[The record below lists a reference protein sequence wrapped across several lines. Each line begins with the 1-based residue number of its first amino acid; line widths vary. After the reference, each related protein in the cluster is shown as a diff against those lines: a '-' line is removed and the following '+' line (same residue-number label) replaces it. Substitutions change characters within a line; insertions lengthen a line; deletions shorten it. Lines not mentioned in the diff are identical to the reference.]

1 MNRHWWLLIV
11 VVTSVAMAQ
20 EPAVPRADVAKGRVV
35 ERPTEEL
42 VAELS
47 QPVDQP
53 AEAAPEAKPAVADR
67 TKRQVV
73 EPAAEAIVR
82 DAQPS
87 DGADAEEPT
96 AAGADDNPRVEPGK
110 VQWHDDINAA
120 LVAAN
125 SSGKPVLVFHL
136 LGQLDQRFT

>member
-1 MNRHWWLLIV
+1 LIV

-53 AEAAPEAKPAVADR
+53 AEAAPEAKPAAADR

-96 AAGADDNPRVEPGK
+96 GADDNPRVEPGK
-110 VQWHDDINAA
+110 VQWHDDADAA
-120 LVAAN
+120 IAAAK